1 MVYDPIRDCDIPSPS
16 IQDSRRYPVS
26 NYAQPTLSDRDREL
40 GEPSSTHHPYS
51 SHSRAVS
58 SSSATSHSPPPPV
71 QRIPSSSSSLRGLLN
86 DPEPEVPRRASE
98 RTPSFSSAGGD
109 TESHKPKLK
118 NLLNDDPPVPISA
131 STHSGGSLVR
141 GSLSPKRAESR
152 ADSSGF
158 LAPATPASAV
168 PGYPSRLSISRS
180 PLLHTSPPTHHIPTP
195 SHGSPV
201 YSAGYGEP
209 RPGSMLPPL
218 QPHHPHAE
226 YEERRT
232 SGSSFPGASTAARSP
247 SISVSPRSQH
257 QALPYS
263 TSRPGSAHSARE
275 PYTYSHQ
282 PIHLSRQNTL
292 SPVISNRRLSEDQ
305 RPTSS
310 SSGAGRRY
318 TEPVAQS
325 PVGMTQPPPNSVPS
339 AYQPR
344 HQSTPGSYPPP
355 RVTPQPFS
363 PSPSPYTHH
372 AVVPP
377 PRSRP
382 YHPDRPTRVIHADEI
397 DHLRQLARN
406 NNPLRRKSGHAP
418 SASRS
423 ASRAPEPTPT
433 PRRSLPYESDTS
445 YFPPQSAQSAG
456 YPPQQHQWDDRSA
469 VSASGGSI
477 NTPTPGGHGHGYPPS
492 WEDQAASGSL
502 QKGRG
507 DNGNGYGYGH
517 EKGYRQQNLG
527 YDQEPPHGTKRGRE
541 DEVENFPS
549 KRALSD
555 HQAGQARSK
564 KVAQVANFYN
574 SRPDVGV
581 ERREFSPII
590 GLKKFN
596 NWIKSVL
603 IGKFAHRPRGKVLD
617 VGCGKGGD
625 LNKWKQA
632 RIALYVG
639 IDLAEQSVDQAA
651 DRYQRL
657 KNAFQGYFYAHDCFS
672 NPLSDVLGP
681 ELRTRDLYD
690 NVTMQFC
697 MHYAFENAAKA
708 RMMIEN
714 VSMYLRPG
722 GIFIGTIPNSDLLL
736 ERLEEL
742 PEDDEQLTFGNSC
755 YSVQF
760 SQRHHTGVYGHEY
773 RFYLEDAVED
783 VPEYLVNWESFESL
797 AAEYNLRLIYKKEFH
812 EILAEEKDSRD
823 FGPLLGK
830 MGVLNEYGESAMDGD
845 QWEAAN
851 LYMGFA
857 FEKL

>member
-16 IQDSRRYPVS
+16 IQDKKHYPVPDYPQS
-26 NYAQPTLSDRDREL
+26 TPSEREREL
-40 GEPSSTHHPYS
+40 GEPSSIHQPYPS
-51 SHSRAVS
+51 RSRAVS

-71 QRIPSSSSSLRGLLN
+71 QRILSSSSSLRGLLN
-86 DPEPEVPRRASE
+86 DSEPEVPRRASE
-98 RTPSFSSAGGD
+98 RTPSFSSTGGD
-109 TESHKPKLK
+109 VESHKPKLR
-118 NLLNDDPPVPISA
+118 NILNDDPPAPTSA

-141 GSLSPKRAESR
+141 GSLSPRRADSR

-158 LAPATPASAV
+158 LAPVTPASAI
-168 PGYPSRLSISRS
+168 PNYPARLSISRS
-180 PLLHTSPPTHHIPTP
+180 PLLRTSPPAHYIPTP
-195 SHGSPV
+195 SHDSPG
-201 YSAGYGEP
+201 YSAGYGDAP
-209 RPGSMLPPL
+209 PPGSMLPPR
-218 QPHHPHAE
+218 QPHHLHGE
-226 YEERRT
+226 YEDRRT
-232 SGSSFPGASTAARSP
+232 PSGSFPGGSIAARSP

-257 QALPYS
+257 QGLPYS
-263 TSRPGSAHSARE
+263 TSRPGSASARDS
-275 PYTYSHQ
+275 YSYSHQ
-282 PIHLSRQNTL
+282 PVHLSRQNTL
-292 SPVISNRRLSEDQ
+292 SPVISSRRLSEDQ

-310 SSGAGRRY
+310 SSGGGRRH
-318 TEPVAQS
+318 TEPVVQS
-325 PVGMTQPPPNSVPS
+325 PAGIIQPPPNYMPS

-355 RVTPQPFS
+355 DVTPQPFS

-372 AVVPP
+372 AVPP
-377 PRSRP
+377 PSRSRP
-382 YHPDRPTRVIHADEI
+382 YYPDRPTHVIHADEVE
-397 DHLRQLARN
+397 HLRQVAFT
-406 NNPLRRKSGHAP
+406 NNPLRRHPKHAP

-423 ASRAPEPTPT
+423 ASRAFEPTPT

-456 YPPQQHQWDDRSA
+456 DPHHQHQWEEKSA
-469 VSASGGSI
+469 VSALGESMV
-477 NTPTPGGHGHGYPPS
+477 TPTPGGHGHGYPPNWDDHS
-492 WEDQAASGSL
+492 TGGSL
-502 QKGRG
+502 QKGRR
-507 DNGNGYGYGH
+507 DNGNGYDHGQGQRDRQGAS
-517 EKGYRQQNLG
+517 GYR
-527 YDQEPPHGTKRGRE
+527 QEPPHGTKRGRE
-541 DEVENFPS
+541 DEVEQFSS
-549 KRALSD
+549 KRVVSN
-555 HQAGQARSK
+555 HQAGQARSH

-581 ERREFSPII
+581 EKREFSPII

-639 IDLAEQSVDQAA
+639 IDLAEQSVEQAA

-657 KNAFQGYFYAHDCFS
+657 RNAFQGYFYAFDCFS
-672 NPLSDVLGP
+672 NPLSDVLSP
-681 ELRTRDLYD
+681 ELQARDLYD

-697 MHYAFENAAKA
+697 MHYAFESAAKA

-722 GIFIGTIPNSDLLL
+722 GVFIGTIPNSELLL

-760 SQRHHTGVYGHEY
+760 SQRRHTGIYGHEY

-783 VPEYLVNWESFESL
+783 VPEYLVNWENFESL
-797 AAEYNLRLIYKKEFH
+797 AAEYNLRLVYKREFH
-812 EILAEEKDSRD
+812 EILSEEKDTRD